1 MGPAR
6 PEDVEQQHHLTFAG
20 SGRWLADASPRHG
33 HTVIVVTAGHAR
45 KLGTPSGVSVASL
58 WEKEASCGRGATII
72 QRVCFTIC
80 RKGFGHV
87 RFRPS
92 LCGRYLLVQL
102 MGRPYQARVTLRGRP
117 TTQTHTI
124 AVYSRARPLQYD
136 DRLAGIIVWWGRL
149 CRAAIRMEV
158 WLFRI
163 FGAGQLISERRLE
176 RSTSA

>member
-136 DRLAGIIVWWGRL
+136 DRLAGIIVWWG
-149 CRAAIRMEV
+149 
-158 WLFRI
+158 
-163 FGAGQLISERRLE
+163 
-176 RSTSA
+176 